1 MADTTKEVI
10 FKVNTNQ
17 AVESI
22 GDLRENVKQY
32 KKQLEEM
39 TIGTEEYTK
48 TLGLL
53 QESQAA
59 IKNAMHASALEGET
73 LDDKMGQLARQA
85 KGLGTSYNA
94 LVKQMADLKE
104 EFRSTEDAARRAD
117 LGAQI
122 KSINDQLKEMDAMKG
137 DFGRNVG
144 DYFNQTSKALK
155 SIVQDLP
162 SGLGVVKKGLDD
174 VTKSMSL
181 MGKQPIIGIVA
192 MLAPLLSK
200 IVAAVKENDA
210 ALQSVNRVMESLRPV
225 TDFFAKIL
233 EKIAGWVTKVIDYV
247 ADLAP
252 TAVKAFGNVVAGATG
267 VGNAILQYLLTP
279 IRTVIDAAKGLGEV
293 FKHVFK
299 GEFKEAA
306 NAAKSAL
313 SDIGDAWKKG
323 FSFASNFA
331 EGKRIGEQFVAG
343 IGDTS
348 VKKKA
353 EETGTEIGKTLGE
366 AVGESAIEAA
376 TKALEKALE
385 KDGAI
390 WDKWM
395 EEQGKELEKW
405 SEMVGNQ
412 LDAENEKMLEE
423 MLTYMRLEEEA
434 EERRKKNRIDAMKQ
448 TASATADLFGA
459 LADMMESGTDVTESE
474 ARKAKNLR
482 IASATIDMFQG
493 ATTAYSTAQSLGVP
507 MGPIVGAA
515 NAAAVIA
522 TGMANIAKIKSQNVS
537 ATGSAGATSPT
548 VSTPSITPNVQ
559 QVRTI
564 TSASEEDRLNQM
576 AYDQQVYILDS
587 QLEANARARQVRV
600 RETSF

>member
-73 LDDKMGQLARQA
+73 LDDKMGQLAREA

-122 KSINDQLKEMDAMKG
+122 KDINDQLKEMDAMKG

-192 MLAPLLSK
+192 MLAPLLNT
-200 IVAAVKENDA
+200 IVTSLHENKTAMDAVKRAMDA
-210 ALQSVNRVMESLRPV
+210 LKPV
-225 TDFFAKIL
+225 ADFFAGIL
-233 EKIAGWVTKVIDYV
+233 QKIAEWLSTAIDYV
-247 ADLAP
+247 LDLAKNSS
-252 TAVKAFGNVVAGATG
+252 TSFASIVSGAVG
-267 VGNAILQYLLTP
+267 VGNAIVQFLLTP
-279 IRTVIDAAKGLGEV
+279 IHNAIDAAKGLGEV

-306 NAAKSAL
+306 NAAKAAL
-313 SDIGDAWKKG
+313 GDIRDNFKKG
-323 FSFASNFA
+323 FSFAANFE
-331 EGKRIGEQFVAG
+331 EGKRIGEEFIAGLEAPSSVEKAKKAGEKIGKAAGKSAAEKYMEWFNKTLNEIDAKSDRRRKWIEDETKAISDGLKSEEDELVAG
-343 IGDTS
+343 IN
-348 VKKKA
+348 A
-353 EETGTEIGKTLGE
+353 MWE
-366 AVGESAIEAA
+366 AQF
-376 TKALEKALE
+376 K
-385 KDGAI
+385 
-390 WDKWM
+390 
-395 EEQGKELEKW
+395 EEQEALDKQKQAREN
-405 SEMVGNQ
+405 MVNG
-412 LDAENEKMLEE
+412 
-423 MLTYMRLEEEA
+423 
-434 EERRKKNRIDAMKQ
+434 MKQ
-448 TASATADLFGA
+448 GLSATADIFGA

>member
-10 FKVNTNQ
+10 FKINTNQ

-22 GDLRENVKQY
+22 GDLRENVKKY
-32 KKQLEEM
+32 KELLEQLP
-39 TIGTEEYTK
+39 IGTKQYSEA
-48 TLGLL
+48 LQGL

-59 IKNAMHASALEGET
+59 LKNAMHATNVEEET
-73 LDDKMGQLARQA
+73 QDEQMKKLARQA
-85 KGLGTSYNA
+85 NGLGTSYNA
-94 LVKQMADLKE
+94 LVKQMADLTQQ
-104 EFRSTEDAARRAD
+104 FRATEDAERRAD
-117 LGAQI
+117 LGNKILA
-122 KSINDQLKEMDAMKG
+122 INQQLKEMDAMRG
-137 DFGRNVG
+137 NFQRNVG
-144 DYFNQTSKALK
+144 DYMNQAAVDMKA
-155 SIVQDLP
+155 IVRDLP
-162 SGLGVVKKGLDD
+162 SGLGFVKKGMDD

-200 IVAAVKENDA
+200 IVAAVKENDS

-353 EETGTEIGKTLGE
+353 EEAGTEIGKTIGE

-448 TASATADLFGA
+448 TVSATADLFGA

-548 VSTPSITPNVQ
+548 VSTPSITPTVQ

-576 AYDQQVYILDS
+576 ASDQRVFILDS
-587 QLEANARARQVRV
+587 DLEAAGKSRRVRV
-600 RETSF
+600 AETTF

>member
-59 IKNAMHASALEGET
+59 IKNAMHASALEGEN
-73 LDDKMGQLARQA
+73 LDEKMGQLAREA

-192 MLAPLLSK
+192 MLAPLLNT
-200 IVAAVKENDA
+200 IVTSLHENKTAMDAVKRAMDA
-210 ALQSVNRVMESLRPV
+210 LKPV
-225 TDFFAKIL
+225 ADFFAGIL
-233 EKIAGWVTKVIDYV
+233 QKIAEWLSTAIDYV
-247 ADLAP
+247 ITLAKDSG
-252 TAVKAFGNVVAGATG
+252 TSFSQIVAGAVG
-267 VGNAILQYLLTP
+267 VGNAIWQFLLVP
-279 IRTVIDAAKGLGEV
+279 IRNTIDAAKSLGEV

-306 NAAKSAL
+306 NAAKAAL
-313 SDIGDAWKKG
+313 GDIRDNFKKG
-323 FSFASNFA
+323 FSFAANFE
-331 EGKRIGEQFVAG
+331 EGKRIGEEFIAG
-343 IGDTS
+343 LEAPSSVEKAKKAGEKIGKAAGKSAAEQYMEWFNKTLSEIDAKADRRRKWIEDETKAIS
-348 VKKKA
+348 DGLKA
-353 EETGTEIGKTLGE
+353 EEDELIAGISAMWE
-366 AVGESAIEAA
+366 AQF
-376 TKALEKALE
+376 K
-385 KDGAI
+385 
-390 WDKWM
+390 
-395 EEQGKELEKW
+395 EEQEALAKQKEAREN
-405 SEMVGNQ
+405 MVAG
-412 LDAENEKMLEE
+412 
-423 MLTYMRLEEEA
+423 
-434 EERRKKNRIDAMKQ
+434 MKQ
-448 TASATADLFGA
+448 GLAATADIFGA
-459 LADMMESGTDVTESE
+459 LADMMESGTDVTEGE